1 MILLDLYLFFITLYT
16 LLRIFATIQLIYI
29 ENGMGMMYIIYIFIN
44 NTWSPFWDKVDSY
57 D

>member
-29 ENGMGMMYIIYIFIN
+29 ENGMGMMYIIYILITRKIRCIFY
-44 NTWSPFWDKVDSY
+44 VL
-57 D
+57 